1 MRFRRAV
8 LVVLLAGAIRLPAG
22 EPALSEG
29 FEHFYNL
36 EYPEAIKYFEAEI
49 ARDKRDPEAYNHVA
63 QALLYSE
70 MYKAGALESELVSGS
85 NPFVH
90 RELMRPSSE
99 VGKRFDDCI
108 AASMQISEAR
118 IGKDP
123 NDRAALYA
131 LGVAHGLR
139 ANYNYLVRKAWMDA
153 LKDATAARK
162 LHNHVLE
169 LDPTFIDARLVQGV
183 HDYIL
188 GSLPWHIKMLGFLA
202 GFKGDREAGLDA
214 LRTVAEKGTVNKYD
228 ARVLLAAIYRRE
240 RQPLAALPL
249 LKGLSVRFPR
259 NFLFRL
265 EMVQMYSDAGNKNDA
280 LAVLDEVEKL
290 RKAKAPG
297 YAELASA
304 KIDYYRGNLLFW
316 YREYD
321 LAIENLRRVTPDE
334 KDLDLHTAVM
344 AWMRL
349 GQSLDMKGRRKE
361 AIAAY
366 HEAVRT
372 GPETA
377 PGKESKGYISSPWH
391 RSS

>member
-1 MRFRRAV
+1 
-8 LVVLLAGAIRLPAG
+8 VLLVGAIRLPAG
-22 EPALSEG
+22 EPILSEG

-49 ARDKRDPEAYNHVA
+49 ARDRKDPEAYNHLA

-99 VGKRFDDCI
+99 VARRFDDCI
-108 AASMQISEAR
+108 AASMRISEAR
-118 IGKDP
+118 IEKDP

-162 LHNHVLE
+162 LHNQVLE
-169 LDPTFIDARLVQGV
+169 LDPKFIDARLVQGV

-188 GSLPWHIKMLGFLA
+188 GSLPWHIKVLGFLA

-240 RQPLAALPL
+240 RRPLEALPL
-249 LKGLSVRFPR
+249 LKHLSERFPR

-280 LAVLDEVEKL
+280 LAVLDTVEKL

-297 YAELASA
+297 YADLASA

-321 LAIENLRRVTPDE
+321 LAIENLRRVTPDA

-377 PGKESKGYISSPWH
+377 PGKESKGYINSPWH